1 MEWHSST
8 DDKPSIS
15 GFVIDV
21 FHAVQEALPFPL
33 PHEFIPYMNKDRQ
46 INGTYDKLLYQIKNQ
61 VSFFLPKF
69 FFLQMP
75 LGE

>member
-21 FHAVQEALPFPL
+21 FHAVQDALPFPL
-33 PHEFIPYMNKDRQ
+33 SHEFIPYVNKHRQ
-46 INGTYDKLLYQIKNQ
+46 SNGTYDELLYQIKTQ
-61 VSFFLPKF
+61 VGCIFVFIFFPYFFL
-69 FFLQMP
+69 
-75 LGE
+75 